1 MIGLYFILTGI
12 ERFTEDAYR
21 GEIQTRFRG
30 GLRENQWIALGA
42 LLIGIA
48 LTMIPTSLPGNPAGS
63 LDLAFIATVVA
74 GGFLTAFAMSMDFPK
89 STLRYSRLCG

>member
-1 MIGLYFILTGI
+1 MTGI

-21 GEIQTRFRG
+21 GEIQTRFRK

-48 LTMIPTSLPGNPAGS
+48 LTMIPTSLPGNPAGA
-63 LDLAFIATVVA
+63 LDLVLFATMVA
-74 GGFLTAFAMSMDFPK
+74 GGFLAAFAMSMDFPK
-89 STLRYSRLCG
+89 STLRYSRLSG